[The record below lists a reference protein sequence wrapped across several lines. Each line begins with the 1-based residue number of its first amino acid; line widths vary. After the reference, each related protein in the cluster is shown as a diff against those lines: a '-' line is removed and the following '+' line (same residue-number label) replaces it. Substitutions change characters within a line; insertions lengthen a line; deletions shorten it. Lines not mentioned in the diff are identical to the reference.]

1 MYTIFEWV
9 IGNQSPDFKE
19 KGHESQIKTSFFG
32 SDFGFSGEPLLTAL
46 KIYIG
51 KLCCLLA
58 DFYGFVET
66 LCSLFI
72 HKSRSS
78 SVLWLLLYA
87 IVTVIILIR
96 FTWKWKRMILNDII

>member
-78 SVLWLLLYA
+78 FVLWL
-87 IVTVIILIR
+87 VIPLCNR
-96 FTWKWKRMILNDII
+96 RSYYSHTFHVEVEAYDLE